1 MRLTSKKIHVIFD
14 TTQRK
19 HNIYIGKSC
28 ESQKGSYRVQ
38 GGRNMKEKV
47 QSFGRF
53 LSGMVMSN
61 IGAFIAWGLTAAL
74 FIDTGWCP
82 NKELST
88 LVGPFLGYALPL
100 LIAYTG
106 GKMVGGTRGAVMGAI
121 AVMGVIQSNPGT
133 TMLMGAMVM
142 GPLAGWVIKQFDA
155 LVEGK
160 IKPGF
165 EMLVNNFSV
174 GILGL
179 IMAILGFYITGPIMA
194 AILALLKAGAEVL
207 VANRLLPLVS
217 LVVEPAKVLFLNNA
231 INHGI
236 FTPLGAEQ
244 ASEFG
249 KSIFYMI
256 ETNPGPGTGV
266 LLAYWLFS
274 RDQVTKDSA
283 PGALIVHLLG
293 GIHEISFPYIL
304 MNPLL
309 LLATIG
315 GSFAAMVYNTLLG
328 LGLSG
333 PASPGSIFAFVGMA
347 PKGST
352 LSVFFA
358 FVIAAGVSFLIASPI
373 VRLSNGKGSLEDARQ
388 EVASRKSA
396 AKGLHPAGAGDK
408 KVDLRTL
415 DQIVFACDA
424 GMGSS
429 AMGAAVMQ
437 RKLERAGFGNIK
449 VTHASVSEIPPG
461 AQFVICHED
470 LAERARR
477 SAPQARLVTIT
488 NFMNAPEY
496 DELVNEII
504 VSRENPHQQS
514 AAQNPAKAA
523 RPDYHG
529 GVLIRKNIL
538 LNRPKQTKE
547 EVIRDMG
554 RVLHESGYVT
564 ERYTKA
570 MLKKEEVF
578 NTAIGNKLAIPHGVE
593 GMTGEI
599 LNAGIAIFTYPDGVD
614 WGNGQTVNLVIG
626 IASVGDEHLETLS
639 KIATTCSSEAEVAK
653 ILKMDVDEVYALFK

>member
-1 MRLTSKKIHVIFD
+1 MRLTGKQIHVIFD
-14 TTQRK
+14 ITQRK

-396 AKGLHPAGAGDK
+396 AKGLHPADAGDK

-496 DELVNEII
+496 DEIVDEII

-564 ERYTKA
+564 ERYTEA
-570 MLKKEEVF
+570 MLKKEEAF

-639 KIATTCSSEAEVAK
+639 KIATTCSSEAEVEK
-653 ILKMDVDEVYALFK
+653 ILKLNVDEVYELFR

>member
-1 MRLTSKKIHVIFD
+1 
-14 TTQRK
+14 
-19 HNIYIGKSC
+19 
-28 ESQKGSYRVQ
+28 
-38 GGRNMKEKV
+38 MKEKV

-266 LLAYWLFS
+266 LLAYCLFS

-496 DELVNEII
+496 DEIVNEII

-523 RPDYHG
+523 RPDYYG

-564 ERYTKA
+564 ERYTEA

-639 KIATTCSSEAEVAK
+639 KIATTCSSEAEVEK
-653 ILKMDVDEVYALFK
+653 ILKLNVDEVYELFR

>member
-1 MRLTSKKIHVIFD
+1 
-14 TTQRK
+14 
-19 HNIYIGKSC
+19 
-28 ESQKGSYRVQ
+28 
-38 GGRNMKEKV
+38 MKEKV

-142 GPLAGWVIKQFDA
+142 GPLAGWVVKQFDA

-396 AKGLHPAGAGDK
+396 AKGLHSTGAGDK

-415 DQIVFACDA
+415 NQIVFACDA

-437 RKLERAGFGNIK
+437 RKLESAGFGNIK
-449 VTHASVSEIPPG
+449 VTHASVSEIP
-461 AQFVICHED
+461 ADARFVICHED
-470 LAERARR
+470 LAERARK

-496 DELVNEII
+496 DEVVDEII
-504 VSRENPHQQS
+504 ASRENPHQQS
-514 AAQNPAKAA
+514 AARNPAKAA

-529 GVLIRKNIL
+529 GVLIKKNIL
-538 LNRPKQTKE
+538 LNRPRQTKE

-554 RVLHESGYVT
+554 RVLYESGYVT
-564 ERYTKA
+564 ERYTEA

-653 ILKMDVDEVYALFK
+653 ILKMDVDEVYGLFK

>member
-1 MRLTSKKIHVIFD
+1 
-14 TTQRK
+14 
-19 HNIYIGKSC
+19 
-28 ESQKGSYRVQ
+28 
-38 GGRNMKEKV
+38 MKEKV

-74 FIDTGWCP
+74 FIDTGWLP

-388 EVASRKSA
+388 EVASRKSV

-415 DQIVFACDA
+415 NQIVFACDA

-437 RKLERAGFGNIK
+437 RKLESAGFGNIK
-449 VTHASVSEIPPG
+449 VTHASVSEIP
-461 AQFVICHED
+461 ADARFVICHED
-470 LAERARR
+470 LAERARK

-496 DELVNEII
+496 DEVVDEII
-504 VSRENPHQQS
+504 ASRENPHQQS
-514 AAQNPAKAA
+514 AARNPAKAA

-529 GVLIRKNIL
+529 GVLIKKNIL
-538 LNRPKQTKE
+538 LNRPRQTKE

-554 RVLHESGYVT
+554 RVLYESGYVT
-564 ERYTKA
+564 EHYTEA

-653 ILKMDVDEVYALFK
+653 ILKMDVDEVYGLFK

>member
-1 MRLTSKKIHVIFD
+1 
-14 TTQRK
+14 
-19 HNIYIGKSC
+19 
-28 ESQKGSYRVQ
+28 
-38 GGRNMKEKV
+38 MKEKV

-74 FIDTGWCP
+74 FIDTGWFP

-88 LVGPFLGYALPL
+88 LVGPFLGYALPI

-160 IKPGF
+160 IKLGF

-194 AILALLKAGAEVL
+194 VILALLKTGAEIL

-396 AKGLHPAGAGDK
+396 AKGLHSTGAGDK

-415 DQIVFACDA
+415 NQIVFACDA

-437 RKLERAGFGNIK
+437 RKLESAGFGNIK
-449 VTHASVSEIPPG
+449 VTHASVSEIP
-461 AQFVICHED
+461 ADARFVICHED
-470 LAERARR
+470 LAERARK

-496 DELVNEII
+496 DEVVDEII
-504 VSRENPHQQS
+504 ASRENPHQQS
-514 AAQNPAKAA
+514 AARNPAKAA

-529 GVLIRKNIL
+529 GVLIKKNIL
-538 LNRPKQTKE
+538 LNRPRQTKE

-554 RVLHESGYVT
+554 RVLYESGYVT
-564 ERYTKA
+564 ERYTEA

-653 ILKMDVDEVYALFK
+653 ILKMDVDEVYGLFK

>member
-1 MRLTSKKIHVIFD
+1 
-14 TTQRK
+14 
-19 HNIYIGKSC
+19 
-28 ESQKGSYRVQ
+28 
-38 GGRNMKEKV
+38 MKEKV

-415 DQIVFACDA
+415 NQIVFACDA

-564 ERYTKA
+564 ERYTEA

-639 KIATTCSSEAEVAK
+639 KIATTCSSEAEVEK
-653 ILKMDVDEVYALFK
+653 ILKLNVDEVYELFR

>member
-1 MRLTSKKIHVIFD
+1 MRLTGKQIHVIFD

-396 AKGLHPAGAGDK
+396 AKGLHPADAGDK

-496 DELVNEII
+496 DEIVDEII

-564 ERYTKA
+564 ERYTEA
-570 MLKKEEVF
+570 MLKKEEAF

-639 KIATTCSSEAEVAK
+639 KIATTCSSEAEVEK
-653 ILKMDVDEVYALFK
+653 ILKLNVDEVYELFR

>member
-1 MRLTSKKIHVIFD
+1 
-14 TTQRK
+14 
-19 HNIYIGKSC
+19 
-28 ESQKGSYRVQ
+28 
-38 GGRNMKEKV
+38 MKEKV

-477 SAPQARLVTIT
+477 SAPQARLATIT

-496 DELVNEII
+496 DEIVNEII

-547 EVIRDMG
+547 EVICDMG

-564 ERYTKA
+564 ERYTEA

-639 KIATTCSSEAEVAK
+639 KIATTCSSEAEVEK
-653 ILKMDVDEVYALFK
+653 ILKLNVDEVYELFR

>member
-1 MRLTSKKIHVIFD
+1 
-14 TTQRK
+14 
-19 HNIYIGKSC
+19 
-28 ESQKGSYRVQ
+28 
-38 GGRNMKEKV
+38 MKEKV

-74 FIDTGWCP
+74 FIDTGWFP

-88 LVGPFLGYALPL
+88 LVGPFLGYALPI

-142 GPLAGWVIKQFDA
+142 GPFAGWVIKKFDG
-155 LVEGK
+155 LIEGK

-165 EMLVNNFSV
+165 EMLVNNFSI

-179 IMAILGFYITGPIMA
+179 IIAILGFYITGPIMA
-194 AILALLKAGAEVL
+194 AILAFLKAGAEIL
-207 VANRLLPLVS
+207 VENRLLPLVS

-249 KSIFYMI
+249 KSVFYMI

-396 AKGLHPAGAGDK
+396 AKGLHSTGAGDK

-415 DQIVFACDA
+415 NQIVFACDA

-437 RKLERAGFGNIK
+437 RKLESAGFGNIK
-449 VTHASVSEIPPG
+449 VTHASVSEIP
-461 AQFVICHED
+461 ADARFVICHED
-470 LAERARR
+470 LAERARK

-496 DELVNEII
+496 DEVVDEII
-504 VSRENPHQQS
+504 ASRENPHQQS
-514 AAQNPAKAA
+514 AARNPAKAA

-529 GVLIRKNIL
+529 GVLIKKNIL
-538 LNRPKQTKE
+538 LNRPRQTKE

-554 RVLHESGYVT
+554 RVLYESGYVT
-564 ERYTKA
+564 ERYTEA

-653 ILKMDVDEVYALFK
+653 ILKMDVDEVYGLFK

>member
-1 MRLTSKKIHVIFD
+1 
-14 TTQRK
+14 
-19 HNIYIGKSC
+19 
-28 ESQKGSYRVQ
+28 
-38 GGRNMKEKV
+38 MKEKV

-358 FVIAAGVSFLIASPI
+358 FVIAAGVSFLIVSPI

-564 ERYTKA
+564 ERYTEA

-639 KIATTCSSEAEVAK
+639 KIATTCSSEAEVEK
-653 ILKMDVDEVYALFK
+653 ILKLNVDEVYELFR

>member
-1 MRLTSKKIHVIFD
+1 
-14 TTQRK
+14 
-19 HNIYIGKSC
+19 
-28 ESQKGSYRVQ
+28 
-38 GGRNMKEKV
+38 MKEKV

-74 FIDTGWCP
+74 FIDTGWLP

-142 GPLAGWVIKQFDA
+142 GPFAGWVIKQFDA

-165 EMLVNNFSV
+165 EMLVNNFSI

-179 IMAILGFYITGPIMA
+179 ILAILGFYITGPIMA
-194 AILALLKAGAEVL
+194 AILAVLKAGAEVL
-207 VANRLLPLVS
+207 VENRLLPLVS
-217 LVVEPAKVLFLNNA
+217 IVVEPAKVLFLNNA

-249 KSIFYMI
+249 KSVFYMI

-315 GSFAAMVYNTLLG
+315 GSFAAMVYNTLMG

-352 LSVFFA
+352 LAVFLAFA
-358 FVIAAGVSFLIASPI
+358 IAAGVSFLIAAPI
-373 VRLSNGKGSLEDARQ
+373 VRLSSGKGSLAQAQQ
-388 EVASRKSA
+388 EVAARKNE
-396 AKGLHPAGAGDK
+396 AKGLTAETRGSRA
-408 KVDLRTL
+408 DLRTL
-415 DQIVFACDA
+415 DAIVFACDA

-437 RKLERAGFGNIK
+437 RKLESAGFGNIK
-449 VTHASVSEIPPG
+449 VTHASVSEIP
-461 AQFVICHED
+461 ADARFVICHRD
-470 LAERARR
+470 LAERAQK
-477 SAPQARLVTIT
+477 SAPQAHLVTIT

-496 DELVNEII
+496 DEIVNEIL

-564 ERYTKA
+564 ERYTEA

-578 NTAIGNKLAIPHGVE
+578 NTAIGNHLAIPHGVE

-599 LNAGIAIFTYPDGVD
+599 KNAGIAIFTYPDGVD
-614 WGNGQTVNLVIG
+614 WGDGQTVNLVIG

>member
-1 MRLTSKKIHVIFD
+1 
-14 TTQRK
+14 
-19 HNIYIGKSC
+19 
-28 ESQKGSYRVQ
+28 
-38 GGRNMKEKV
+38 MKEKV

-266 LLAYWLFS
+266 LLAYCLFS

-496 DELVNEII
+496 DEIVNEII

-564 ERYTKA
+564 ERYTEA

-639 KIATTCSSEAEVAK
+639 KIATTCSSEAEVEK
-653 ILKMDVDEVYALFK
+653 ILKLNVDEVYELFR

>member
-1 MRLTSKKIHVIFD
+1 
-14 TTQRK
+14 
-19 HNIYIGKSC
+19 
-28 ESQKGSYRVQ
+28 
-38 GGRNMKEKV
+38 MKEKV

-396 AKGLHPAGAGDK
+396 AKGLHSTGAGDK

-415 DQIVFACDA
+415 NQIVFACDA

-437 RKLERAGFGNIK
+437 RKLESAGFGNIK
-449 VTHASVSEIPPG
+449 VTHASVSEIP
-461 AQFVICHED
+461 ADARFVICHED
-470 LAERARR
+470 LAERARK

-496 DELVNEII
+496 DEVVDEII
-504 VSRENPHQQS
+504 ASRENPHQQS
-514 AAQNPAKAA
+514 AARNPAKAA

-529 GVLIRKNIL
+529 GVLIKKNIL
-538 LNRPKQTKE
+538 LNRPRQTKE

-554 RVLHESGYVT
+554 RVLYESGYVT
-564 ERYTKA
+564 ERYTEA

-653 ILKMDVDEVYALFK
+653 ILKMDVDEVYGLFK

>member
-1 MRLTSKKIHVIFD
+1 
-14 TTQRK
+14 
-19 HNIYIGKSC
+19 
-28 ESQKGSYRVQ
+28 
-38 GGRNMKEKV
+38 MKEKV

-53 LSGMVMSN
+53 LSGMVMPN

-74 FIDTGWCP
+74 FIDTGWLP
-82 NKELST
+82 NKELSS
-88 LVGPFLGYALPL
+88 LVGPFLSYALPL
-100 LIAYTG
+100 LIAYTS
-106 GKMVGGTRGAVMGAI
+106 GKMVAGPRGAVMGAI

-142 GPLAGWVIKQFDA
+142 GPFAGWVIKQFDRM
-155 LVEGK
+155 VDGH

-165 EMLVNNFSV
+165 EMLVNNFSI
-174 GILGL
+174 GIIGL
-179 IMAILGFYITGPIMA
+179 IIAILGFYITGPIMA
-194 AILALLKAGAEVL
+194 VILAVLKSGAETL
-207 VANRLLPLVS
+207 VAAGLLPLVS

-266 LLAYWLFS
+266 LLAYWMFS
-274 RDQVTKDSA
+274 RDAVTKESA

-315 GSFAAMVYNTLLG
+315 GSFAAMIYNTFFN

-352 LSVFFA
+352 LSVFLA

-373 VRLSNGKGSLEDARQ
+373 VRFSNGKGSLEDAKN
-388 EVASRKSA
+388 EVKSLHDES
-396 AKGLHPAGAGDK
+396 KGVAPVAGNND
-408 KVDLRTL
+408 VDLRTL

-437 RKLERAGFGNIK
+437 RKLETAGFGNIK
-449 VTHASVSEIPPG
+449 VIHSSVSEIPAG
-461 AQFVICHED
+461 AKFVICHRD
-470 LAERARR
+470 LAERARK

-496 DELVNEII
+496 DEIVNEII
-504 VSRENPHQQS
+504 EARENPHQQS
-514 AAQNPAKAA
+514 AAHDAAKAA

-529 GVLIRKNIL
+529 GVLIKQNIR
-538 LNRPKQTKE
+538 LNRPSQTKE

-554 RVLHESGYVT
+554 KVLYESGYVT
-564 ERYTKA
+564 EKYTEA

-599 LNAGIAIFTYPDGVD
+599 KNAGIAIFTYPDGVD

-626 IASVGDEHLETLS
+626 IASVGDEHIATLG
-639 KIATTCSSEAEVAK
+639 KIATTCSSEAEVDK
-653 ILKMDVDEVYALFK
+653 ILKMDVDEVYNLFR

>member
-1 MRLTSKKIHVIFD
+1 M
-14 TTQRK
+14 K

-28 ESQKGSYRVQ
+28 ESQKGKRTRCK
-38 GGRNMKEKV
+38 GEETMKEKV

-74 FIDTGWCP
+74 FIDTGWLP

-179 IMAILGFYITGPIMA
+179 IMAILGVYITGPIMA

-373 VRLSNGKGSLEDARQ
+373 VRLSNSKGSLEDARQ

-396 AKGLHPAGAGDK
+396 AKGLHPAGV
-408 KVDLRTL
+408 KV
-415 DQIVFACDA
+415 
-424 GMGSS
+424 
-429 AMGAAVMQ
+429 
-437 RKLERAGFGNIK
+437 FG
-449 VTHASVSEIPPG
+449 
-461 AQFVICHED
+461 
-470 LAERARR
+470 
-477 SAPQARLVTIT
+477 
-488 NFMNAPEY
+488 
-496 DELVNEII
+496 
-504 VSRENPHQQS
+504 
-514 AAQNPAKAA
+514 
-523 RPDYHG
+523 
-529 GVLIRKNIL
+529 
-538 LNRPKQTKE
+538 E
-547 EVIRDMG
+547 E
-554 RVLHESGYVT
+554 E
-564 ERYTKA
+564 
-570 MLKKEEVF
+570 
-578 NTAIGNKLAIPHGVE
+578 
-593 GMTGEI
+593 
-599 LNAGIAIFTYPDGVD
+599 
-614 WGNGQTVNLVIG
+614 
-626 IASVGDEHLETLS
+626 
-639 KIATTCSSEAEVAK
+639 
-653 ILKMDVDEVYALFK
+653 